1 MMNIENPIRLF
12 VLTLLGTV
20 LITAAVLAAFLT
32 DNVNMY
38 MTAVSLLLLSGMM
51 GITNYAVQRHFEQQ
65 DEK

>member
-1 MMNIENPIRLF
+1 MMKIENPIRLF